1 VTKNELGRA
10 TRVIGTLFVVLSLHT
25 AEAAGQG
32 RFDVALLLGSTG
44 ATDAGPTLQFDR
56 GKTYQATF
64 AWRVWERDAVA
75 LAVEV
80 PFITSP
86 AFNVVRADR
95 PTYAYA
101 SLYLTPGVRVAA
113 FPRRTVSV
121 FGAVGG
127 GYALYT
133 EGQTRIDGAPNPQPR
148 DTNTDAIQFGGGV
161 DVRAL
166 QWLAFRGEVR
176 DINTGA
182 RQFSIPTPHERVHNV
197 IVSVGFLVGF

>member
-1 VTKNELGRA
+1 MAVTKNERRHA

-25 AEAAGQG
+25 AKAAAQG
-32 RFDVALLLGSTG
+32 RFDVALMLGSTG

-64 AWRVWERDAVA
+64 AWRVWGRDAVT

-80 PFITSP
+80 PFIASP

-121 FGAVGG
+121 FGVGG
-127 GYALYT
+127 VVMHCIPRVRHESMALRIRSHA
-133 EGQTRIDGAPNPQPR
+133 TRTPMRFSLA
-148 DTNTDAIQFGGGV
+148 AALMFGHCSGW
-161 DVRAL
+161 R
-166 QWLAFRGEVR
+166 FE
-176 DINTGA
+176 A
-182 RQFSIPTPHERVHNV
+182 RCATSIPAHASSQSRRPANASTT
-197 IVSVGFLVGF
+197 